1 MKFEGRV
8 LFATGAGSGIG
19 AETVQRYAA
28 EGGMVAVTDIDLDKA
43 RAVAAT
49 LPNALALVCDV
60 ASEASVT
67 AAVDATQRHFGR
79 LDSVFNSAGHAIFGT
94 VEKTSLDA
102 WNLIMAVHVT
112 GTFLVCRAA
121 MPLLRRGGGGAIVN
135 MASVAAIVGRP
146 QGGAYAAA
154 KGAILAF
161 SRQLAADAA
170 TDRIRVNVIAPG
182 PVKTAM
188 TIPFHTRN
196 GEGDWERGATLA
208 AQQIPLKRVGDPAE
222 IAAPVCFLLSDEAS
236 YITGTMFVADGGMT
250 AI

>member
-1 MKFEGRV
+1 MRFDGKV

-19 AETVQRYAA
+19 AETVRRYAA
-28 EGGMVAVTDIDLDKA
+28 EGGMVAVTDLDLDKA

-49 LPNALALVCDV
+49 LPNAVALACDV
-60 ASEASVT
+60 ASEASV
-67 AAVDATQRHFGR
+67 AAAIDETQRHFGR

-94 VEKTSLDA
+94 IEETSLDA

-146 QGGAYAAA
+146 HGGAYAAA

-170 TDRIRVNVIAPG
+170 ADRIRVNVIAPG

-196 GEGDWERGATLA
+196 GEGDWERGASLA
-208 AQQIPLKRVGDPAE
+208 AEQIPLKRVGDPAE
-222 IAAPVCFLLSDEAS
+222 IAAPVCFLLSGEAS
-236 YITGTMFVADGGMT
+236 YFTGTMFVADGGMT